1 MGLLRYSDP
10 ELREAI
16 SRAIRFRWPDE
27 DLVLLTRC
35 QAEALPT
42 DDLDPGPFRRIG
54 PPSWTDG
61 TQDGVV
67 AATRS
72 RLVYQDRS
80 TPAVLF
86 RTVSMVLAGAA
97 VAALFLHGGV
107 LTFLGVGTAALVL
120 WSLVKALEPVTVG
133 RASVA
138 FDQIQFI
145 DRLGQTIEGRLRNG
159 LNCRLL
165 VSDPSDFRLIL
176 SIVESSGI
184 GHAA

>member
-10 ELREAI
+10 ELRDAIRRAI
-16 SRAIRFRWPDE
+16 SIRWPDE
-27 DLVLLTRC
+27 DLILLTRC
-35 QAEALPT
+35 QAETLPT
-42 DDLDPGPFRRIG
+42 EDPDRGTFRAIG

-80 TPAVLF
+80 TAAVLF

-97 VAALFLHGGV
+97 VAALFLGGGV
-107 LTFLGVGTAALVL
+107 LSFLSVGTASLVL
-120 WSLVKALEPVTVG
+120 WGLVKALEPVTVG

-138 FDQIQFI
+138 FDQIHAI
-145 DRLGQTIEGRLRNG
+145 DRLGQTIEGRLRSG
-159 LNCRLL
+159 PNCRLM
-165 VSDPSDFRLIL
+165 VTDPSDFRLIL

-184 GHAA
+184 GYAA